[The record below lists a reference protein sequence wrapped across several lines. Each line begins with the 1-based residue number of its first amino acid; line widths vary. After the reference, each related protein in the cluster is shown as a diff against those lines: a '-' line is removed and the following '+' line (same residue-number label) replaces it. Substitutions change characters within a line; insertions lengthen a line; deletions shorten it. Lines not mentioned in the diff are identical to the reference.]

1 MSFFKI
7 ELDIEPDE
15 ERAIIDGLYVDI
27 IAETQ
32 YDDRPISTNISQN
45 NDNQNNVGK
54 SNSAQ
59 NNHKQSNSN
68 QRNANQS
75 STGSFVHPDQD
86 DEL

>member
-15 ERAIIDGLYVDI
+15 ERAICDGLYVDI

-32 YDDRPISTNISQN
+32 YDDRPISKNICQN
-45 NDNQNNVGK
+45 NDNQNNIGQSSFV
-54 SNSAQ
+54 Q
-59 NNHKQSNSN
+59 NNHKQS
-68 QRNANQS
+68 NANQS